1 MHSGVNERIR
11 MKEEK
16 ILVLCLAG
24 GVLILFLIITV
35 MLFLKQTWR
44 YPYRARTILTKREYQ
59 FYLLLQRETARRGLL
74 ICPKVGLKDLME
86 VTSRRNYMKYFH
98 KIAQKHVDFVVCDRE
113 LRVLFAVELDD
124 GSHDNGNARKRDQFK
139 NQAFRAAKI
148 PLKRIRDYDEA
159 SVRELFRGV

>member
-1 MHSGVNERIR
+1 

-24 GVLILFLIITV
+24 GVLILFLVITV
-35 MLFLKQTWR
+35 MLFLKQTWY

-59 FYLLLQRETARRGLL
+59 FYLLLQREAARRGLL

-124 GSHDNGNARKRDQFK
+124 GSHDNRNARKRDQFK
-139 NQAFRAAKI
+139 NRAFKAAKI
-148 PLKRIRDYDEA
+148 PLKRIRNYDES
-159 SVRELFRGV
+159 SVRELFRGL